1 VIIYPIGKSADRV
14 VITPAVLQHFALHR
28 QIRWYQKEAGGQLFA
43 EFKGHDV
50 VVTKAT
56 GPRWS
61 DKRTRHTYE
70 PNRRAEQRE
79 IERFHKAGLHFVGDW
94 HTHAEPFPELSPV
107 DRASM
112 QEAFRKSRH
121 ALNAFIM
128 VIVGQVEAPGGLYVA
143 VCDQVG
149 VYPLKACVSAQTD

>member
-1 VIIYPIGKSADRV
+1 M
-14 VITPAVLQHFALHR
+14 PAVLQHFAQHK

-43 EFKGHDV
+43 EFDGHDV

-79 IERFHKAGLHFVGDW
+79 IERLHKAGLHFVGDW
-94 HTHAEPFPELSPV
+94 HTHAEPVPEPSTV
-107 DRASM
+107 DRTSM

-149 VYPLKACVSAQTD
+149 VYPLKPSASAQLRPEVGRRPTRRIL